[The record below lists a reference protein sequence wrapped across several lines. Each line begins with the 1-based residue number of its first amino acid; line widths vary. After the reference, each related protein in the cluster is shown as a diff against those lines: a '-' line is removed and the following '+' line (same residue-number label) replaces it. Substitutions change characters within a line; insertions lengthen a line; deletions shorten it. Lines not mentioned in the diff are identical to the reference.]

1 MIQKRVKKNYINNK
15 DLYQALVQYQKDCR
29 DAEDSADEKPMVPK
43 YIGESIFQIATRLST
58 KPNFSGYSFKEDMI
72 MDGIENCLQ
81 YMHNFN
87 PEKTEN
93 PFAYFTQIIWYA
105 FLRRIAKEKK
115 QMYIR
120 YKSSH
125 EMISMGETYEGGAEL
140 ALHLNTS
147 ADYINNFI
155 EDYESKLTKG
165 KKQKEIDEA
174 PDVTD
179 DNWRLYK
186 ELN

>member
-1 MIQKRVKKNYINNK
+1 MAIQKRVKKNYINNK
-15 DLYQALVQYQKDCR
+15 DLYDALVQYQQDCR
-29 DAEDSADEKPMVPK
+29 DAENSGDERPIVPK
-43 YIGESIFQIATRLST
+43 YIGESIYQIATRLST
-58 KPNFSGYSFKEDMI
+58 KPNFSGYSFREDMV

-81 YMHNFN
+81 YMHNFD
-87 PEKTEN
+87 PEKTQN

-125 EMISMGETYEGGAEL
+125 EMISMGETYEGGEEL

-147 ADYINNFI
+147 ADYINNFL
-155 EDYESKLTKG
+155 EDYESKLVKG
-165 KKQKEIDEA
+165 KIQNERDE
-174 PDVTD
+174 D
-179 DNWRLYK
+179 
-186 ELN
+186 

>member
-1 MIQKRVKKNYINNK
+1 MAKKARKNYINNA
-15 DLYQALVQYQKDCR
+15 DLFEALVAYQKKCKE
-29 DAEDSADEKPMVPK
+29 AEDSGEEKPIVPN
-43 YIGESIFQIATRLST
+43 YIGESIYQISNRLST
-58 KPNFSGYSFKEDMI
+58 KPNFSKYPFREDMV

-87 PEKTEN
+87 PEKTQN

-125 EMISMGETYEGGAEL
+125 EMISMGGTYEGGEEIAM
-140 ALHLNTS
+140 HLNTS
-147 ADYINNFI
+147 ADYINSFI
-155 EDYESKLTKG
+155 EEYETKLNKG
-165 KKQKEIDEA
+165 KTKDD
-174 PDVTD
+174 PDVD
-179 DNWRLYK
+179 
-186 ELN
+186 

>member
-1 MIQKRVKKNYINNK
+1 MTIKRQKKNYINNK
-15 DLYQALVQYQKDCR
+15 DLFEALVNYKKLCIE
-29 DAEDSADEKPMVPK
+29 AENSGEEKPIVTK
-43 YIGESIFQIATRLST
+43 YIGESIYQIATRLST
-58 KPNFSGYSFKEDMI
+58 KPNFSGYTFKEDMV

-81 YMHNFN
+81 YMHNFD
-87 PEKTEN
+87 PEKTQN

-125 EMISMGETYEGGAEL
+125 EMISMGGTYAGGEDIAM
-140 ALHLNTS
+140 HLNMS

-155 EDYESKLTKG
+155 EDYERKLV
-165 KKQKEIDEA
+165 KKKKIDASIDE
-174 PDVTD
+174 D
-179 DNWRLYK
+179 
-186 ELN
+186 

>member
-1 MIQKRVKKNYINNK
+1 MQKKTRKNYINNR
-15 DLYQALVQYQKDCR
+15 DLYEALIQYQKDCN
-29 DAEDSADEKPMVPK
+29 DAENSGDEKPVVPR
-43 YIGESIFQIATRLST
+43 YIGDAIYQIATRLST
-58 KPNFSGYSFKEDMI
+58 KPNFSGYTFKEDMI

-81 YMHNFN
+81 YMHNFD
-87 PEKTEN
+87 PEKTKN

-125 EMISMGETYEGGAEL
+125 EMISMGETYEGGSEL
-140 ALHLNTS
+140 ALHLNTN
-147 ADYINNFI
+147 ADYINSFI

-165 KKQKEIDEA
+165 KNKKQIDE
-174 PDVTD
+174 
-179 DNWRLYK
+179 
-186 ELN
+186 EE

>member
-15 DLYQALVQYQKDCR
+15 DLYEALVQYQKDCR
-29 DAEDSADEKPMVPK
+29 DAENSGEEKPIVPK
-43 YIGESIFQIATRLST
+43 YIGESIYQIATRLST
-58 KPNFSGYSFKEDMI
+58 KPNFSGYSFRDDMV

-81 YMHNFN
+81 YMHNFD
-87 PEKTEN
+87 PEKTQN

-125 EMISMGETYEGGAEL
+125 EMISMGSTYEGGEEI

-147 ADYINNFI
+147 ADYINSFI

-165 KKQKEIDEA
+165 KKQKEIDE
-174 PDVTD
+174 
-179 DNWRLYK
+179 
-186 ELN
+186 ELSLIHI